1 MTVALSMPVPE
12 MMRTKAEKATIDLA
26 LKQLKEK
33 LEN

>member
-1 MTVALSMPVPE
+1 MPVPE
-12 MMRTKAEKATIDLA
+12 MMRTKAEKATIDLT

>member
-1 MTVALSMPVPE
+1 MPVPE

>member
-1 MTVALSMPVPE
+1 MQVPA
-12 MMRTKAEKATIDLA
+12 MMRQKAEKATIDLA